1 MDIITSKVPKKASFF
16 FLLFISISYSQTK
29 RANTI
34 SSQEAFDM
42 TELKGVTYSD
52 NKPVIIAES
61 KLNDQ
66 YYTTDIFP
74 YLYKDYP
81 LNGNFSI
88 SNRDTSELGVI
99 PAKAIP
105 VNAYYMTSIEN
116 DVNQPWTRANFPYKY
131 NMPLL
136 YKQDWVDLNNQIVNS
151 YINGE
156 TGSAVLAQRFINSTF
171 QFMRYG
177 NYEIV
182 MKYNLPGDK
191 QSNEF
196 IYKYRN
202 NNNFR

>member
-1 MDIITSKVPKKASFF
+1 MNAINTQ
-16 FLLFISISYSQTK
+16 SYNFGVLYSDVIYLT
-29 RANTI
+29 NTI
-34 SSQEAFDM
+34 SSQEAFDIV
-42 TELKGVTYSD
+42 ELRGVNYSD
-52 NKPVIIAES
+52 SKAIITAES

-105 VNAYYMTSIEN
+105 LNAYYMTSIEN
-116 DVNQPWTRANFPYKY
+116 EVNQSWTKENFPFKY
-131 NMPLL
+131 NLPLL
-136 YKQDWVDLNNQIVNS
+136 YKQDWMDLNNQIVNS
-151 YINGE
+151 YVNGE
-156 TGSAVLAQRFINSTF
+156 AGVEVLAQRFINSNF
-171 QFMRYG
+171 LFMRYG

-182 MKYNLPGDK
+182 MKYNLPGNK
-191 QSNEF
+191 QVNEF
-196 IYKYRN
+196 VYKFKN